1 MYLNL
6 INSIKYENKRKT
18 EKLNYSHEHDSNKK
32 EKEEIEYTFQDSE
45 NSYYSIFYGDLT
57 KNWLKLNSK

>member
-32 EKEEIEYTFQDSE
+32 EKEEIEYTFQDNE